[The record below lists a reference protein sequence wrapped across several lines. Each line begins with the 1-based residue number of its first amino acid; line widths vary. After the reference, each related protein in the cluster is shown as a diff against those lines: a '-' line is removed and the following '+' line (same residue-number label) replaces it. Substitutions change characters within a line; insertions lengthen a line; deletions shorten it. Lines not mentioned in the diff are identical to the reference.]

1 MISQKGTG
9 SIRDIKKSNINQE
22 EVVFWKKSIETEK
35 NSTLSLHSIFE
46 INDQNCLVK
55 LQ

>member
-35 NSTLSLHSIFE
+35 KFNFVLALNFR
-46 INDQNCLVK
+46 NK
-55 LQ
+55 